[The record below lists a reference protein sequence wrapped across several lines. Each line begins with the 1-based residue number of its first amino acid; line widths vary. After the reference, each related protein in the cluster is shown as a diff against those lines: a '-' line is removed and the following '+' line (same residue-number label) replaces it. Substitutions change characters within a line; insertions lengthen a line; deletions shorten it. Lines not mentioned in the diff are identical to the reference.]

1 MFFEPINVLHCD
13 VQYNDNGRH
22 TGEADAFF
30 GSYDDAQ
37 EAMKR
42 HKQKMGARW
51 IELFFNNPN
60 SRNDRQMGG
69 GIGNNGN
76 QMGNRNRF

>member
-1 MFFEPINVLHCD
+1 MFFEPLTVTHCD

-42 HKQKMGARW
+42 HKQKMGARQG
-51 IELFFNNPN
+51 F
-60 SRNDRQMGG
+60 RQGAAQLRPDDG
-69 GIGNNGN
+69 AGLAA
-76 QMGNRNRF
+76 